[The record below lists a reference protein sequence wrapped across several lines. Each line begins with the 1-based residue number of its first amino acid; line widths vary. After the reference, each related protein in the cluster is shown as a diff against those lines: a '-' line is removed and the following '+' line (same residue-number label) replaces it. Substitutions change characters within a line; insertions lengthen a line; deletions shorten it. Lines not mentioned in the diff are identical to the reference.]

1 MISPPQLTNGQG
13 STVLL
18 GAVVAGYCFGQLVA
32 APILGFWS
40 DRRSAKEP
48 LIVCFSVSIA
58 ANLAYCYASALP
70 IGGEYV
76 VIVARIAMGG
86 CAGGTD

>member
-1 MISPPQLTNGQG
+1 M
-13 STVLL
+13 
-18 GAVVAGYCFGQLVA
+18 AGYCFGQLVA

-58 ANLAYCYASALP
+58 ANIAYCYASALP
-70 IGGEYV
+70 SGGEYV

-86 CAGGTD
+86 CAGKYNYDGCY